1 MALQGCP
8 HPLTFNTIG
17 SFLGGCSYAVVI
29 GSEIYMYIFFFFR
42 FGTEHSS
49 GFRIKVC
56 LGHSDLLPQAGVG
69 IAGGEGAAVVGQWGR
84 DVVVVV
90 RVWGQDLGVHLLY
103 LDFVYAATLGAA
115 LTWPV

>member
-1 MALQGCP
+1 MKY
-8 HPLTFNTIG
+8 I
-17 SFLGGCSYAVVI
+17 
-29 GSEIYMYIFFFFR
+29 YIFFFFR

-103 LDFVYAATLGAA
+103 LDFVYASTLGAA